1 MKVES
6 LSPPGFRPR
15 CPVYRGEKGGLTPQ
29 EEDIDYFVDNS
40 SSYTYLDRGFEIL
53 ITPPLTPKLDVMKLF
68 LDTAI
73 VSDIEDRFNTSLISG
88 ITTNPTLIKKTKR
101 NPWDVYKDI
110 IELGV
115 DDLSIEVNGDDSQE
129 LVRNAMTAH
138 GNYGNVATIKLPCT
152 IEGLKACKYL
162 SNIGIRVNMTL
173 VFSVSQ
179 ALLCGL
185 AGATYVS
192 PFIGRMDDNSLDGM
206 KLINDISNVF
216 KKQFINTLILA
227 ASVRDAQSVGVA
239 FGLGADICT
248 VPPKVFDDMAKHVLT
263 DKGLEQFKKD
273 SEG

>member
-1 MKVES
+1 
-6 LSPPGFRPR
+6 
-15 CPVYRGEKGGLTPQ
+15 
-29 EEDIDYFVDNS
+29 
-40 SSYTYLDRGFEIL
+40 
-53 ITPPLTPKLDVMKLF
+53 MKLF

-73 VSDIEDRFNTSLISG
+73 VSDIEDRVDTGLISG
-88 ITTNPTLIKKTKR
+88 ITTNPTLIRKSGR
-101 NPWDVYKDI
+101 DPWKVYTDI
-110 IELGV
+110 IELGIE
-115 DDLSIEVNGDDSQE
+115 DLSVEVNGDSSKE
-129 LVRNAMTAH
+129 LIANAVAVNK
-138 GNYGNVATIKLPCT
+138 NYGNVATIKLPCT

-162 SNIGIRVNMTL
+162 SKIGLRVNMTL

-216 KKQFINTLILA
+216 KVQSIHTLVLA

-263 DKGLEQFKKD
+263 DKGLEQFNRD
-273 SEG
+273 FLA

>member
-1 MKVES
+1 
-6 LSPPGFRPR
+6 
-15 CPVYRGEKGGLTPQ
+15 
-29 EEDIDYFVDNS
+29 
-40 SSYTYLDRGFEIL
+40 
-53 ITPPLTPKLDVMKLF
+53 MKLF

-73 VSDIEDRFNTSLISG
+73 VSDIEDRFDTGLIAG
-88 ITTNPTLIKKTKR
+88 ITTNPTLIKKSGR
-101 NPWDVYKDI
+101 VPLDVYKDI

-115 DDLSIEVNGDDSQE
+115 DDLSIEVYGNDSKE

-138 GNYGNVATIKLPCT
+138 DNCGNVATIKLPCT
-152 IEGLKACKYL
+152 LEGLKACKYL
-162 SNIGIRVNMTL
+162 SLIGIRVNMTL

-185 AGATYVS
+185 AGAFYVS

-206 KLINDISNVF
+206 KLISDISKVF

-248 VPPKVFDDMAKHVLT
+248 IPPKVFDDMANHVLT
-263 DKGLEQFKKD
+263 DRGLEQFNAD
-273 SEG
+273 FLA

>member
-1 MKVES
+1 MS
-6 LSPPGFRPR
+6 RHL
-15 CPVYRGEKGGLTPQ
+15 YREEKGGLVPQ
-29 EEDIDYFVDNS
+29 GEDIAYFVDNS
-40 SSYTYLDRGFEIL
+40 SPYTYIDHGFDIH
-53 ITPPLTPKLDVMKLF
+53 ITPPLTPKQDVMKLF

-73 VSDIEDRFNTSLISG
+73 VSDIDDRFNTGLISG
-88 ITTNPTLIKKTKR
+88 ITTNPTLIRKSGR
-101 NPWDVYKDI
+101 DPWKVYRDI
-110 IELGV
+110 IELGI
-115 DDLSIEVNGDDSQE
+115 DDLSIEVMGDDSKE

-162 SNIGIRVNMTL
+162 STINIRVNMTL

-263 DKGLEQFKKD
+263 DKGLEQFKLD
-273 SEG
+273 FES